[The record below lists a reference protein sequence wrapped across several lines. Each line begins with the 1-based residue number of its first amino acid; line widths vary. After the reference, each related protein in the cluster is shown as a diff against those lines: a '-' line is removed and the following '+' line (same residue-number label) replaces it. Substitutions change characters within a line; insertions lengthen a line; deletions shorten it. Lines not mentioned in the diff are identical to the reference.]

1 MIVLSGG
8 DIVLPDRV
16 EHGGSVILADGRI
29 AAIEVGPVAPEG
41 ATIIDASG
49 TVIVPG
55 FIDVHVHGVEGQDT
69 LDGGNVVA
77 EIARKLPRYGVTS
90 FCPTSVACGPDAL
103 QEFLDDVQRCT
114 APSAT
119 TEGATTRG
127 AARVLPA
134 HLESNFINPEF
145 RGAQPIKCLRAA
157 NEGKGAV
164 AWPFTGAQILEI
176 VENSRSSVGIVTLA
190 PEVPGGIDLVRRL
203 VSAGHVVSLG
213 HSGADFDTAIEA
225 IEAGATHAT
234 HLFNRMTPI
243 AHRAPGLAGAVL
255 ARHEVTAEL
264 ICDGYHVHPAMCAM
278 AIAAKGPSRMIA
290 ISDGTSGS
298 GLPSGSMARLGGQ
311 AIHVREQAAFL
322 DDGTLAGS
330 TLTMNRGFRNLV
342 TTLRQSLIDAA
353 LMCSTTPANQ
363 LGLGDRGRISEGSL
377 ADLTVLDRDFEVVRT
392 FVGGMQVWPA
402 EPS

>member
-1 MIVLSGG
+1 
-8 DIVLPDRV
+8 
-16 EHGGSVILADGRI
+16 
-29 AAIEVGPVAPEG
+29 
-41 ATIIDASG
+41 
-49 TVIVPG
+49 
-55 FIDVHVHGVEGQDT
+55 
-69 LDGGNVVA
+69 
-77 EIARKLPRYGVTS
+77 
-90 FCPTSVACGPDAL
+90 
-103 QEFLDDVQRCT
+103 
-114 APSAT
+114 
-119 TEGATTRG
+119 
-127 AARVLPA
+127 
-134 HLESNFINPEF
+134 
-145 RGAQPIKCLRAA
+145 
-157 NEGKGAV
+157 
-164 AWPFTGAQILEI
+164 
-176 VENSRSSVGIVTLA
+176 
-190 PEVPGGIDLVRRL
+190 
-203 VSAGHVVSLG
+203 
-213 HSGADFDTAIEA
+213 
-225 IEAGATHAT
+225 
-234 HLFNRMTPI
+234 MTPI